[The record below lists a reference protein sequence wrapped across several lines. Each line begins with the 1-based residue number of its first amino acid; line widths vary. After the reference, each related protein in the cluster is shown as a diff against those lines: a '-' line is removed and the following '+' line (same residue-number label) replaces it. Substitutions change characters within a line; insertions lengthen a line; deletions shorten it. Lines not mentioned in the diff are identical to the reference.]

1 MYKNILVTLDNSRY
15 SLWGLDYALDMAKSF
30 GSKLVG
36 NHVYAARLHEK
47 RFIQMEPGLPAEFQ
61 NPEEMQKQRDI
72 HAELIEK
79 GLSVI
84 SDSYL
89 DVFEARCEKRG
100 IAYDRK
106 SMEGKNYSELVK
118 DIKDSSYDLV
128 ALGARGL
135 GEVPTTQIGSV
146 CERVTRRIGV
156 DTLVMKNGVPIK
168 GGHIVVGVDGSEQ
181 SFAAMASAVAMSKH
195 LGCKVT
201 ALSVFDPHFH
211 YKAFDSIAE
220 VLSEEAGETFKFK
233 DQERLH
239 KEIIDSG
246 LERIYEEHLK
256 SANKM
261 AERLGVKINSELLE
275 GKPYDAILK
284 WLESHDDV
292 ALLLLG
298 KIGVHSDDELDIG
311 SNSENLLRNAP
322 CNVMLV
328 SRRERPE
335 EGVDTLQDDMEWTP
349 EALELLNR
357 VPGFVRNMVRGHME
371 AQARKADAPR
381 VTAEMMKTARSKM
394 GM

>member
-100 IAYDRK
+100 IPYDRK

-135 GEVPTTQIGSV
+135 GEVDTTQIGSV

-168 GGHIVVGVDGSEQ
+168 GGHIVVGIDGSEQ
-181 SFAAMASAVAMSKH
+181 SFAAMQSAVAMSKH

-246 LERIYEEHLK
+246 LERIYEDHLK
-256 SANKM
+256 SANTM

-284 WLESHDDV
+284 WLEVHDDV

-311 SNSENLLRNAP
+311 SNSENLLRNAS
-322 CNVMLV
+322 CNVMLI

-335 EGVDTLQDDMEWTP
+335 EGVDTLQDDMEWTN

-371 AQARKADAPR
+371 AQARKADAPK